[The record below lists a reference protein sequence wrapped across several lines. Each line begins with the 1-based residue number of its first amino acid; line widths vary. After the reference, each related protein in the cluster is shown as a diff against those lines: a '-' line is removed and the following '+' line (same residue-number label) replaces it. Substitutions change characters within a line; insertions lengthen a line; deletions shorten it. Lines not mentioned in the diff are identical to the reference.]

1 MESSW
6 DARLGGHRAS
16 GVCAL
21 NITPPARQ
29 QARAA
34 PHERARPV
42 VAYCRV
48 VIQFL
53 VIWSGQLVS
62 QTGTAMTAFALLVWA
77 YQETGR
83 ATSVALLGAAW
94 FVPFVLVSPFA
105 GVWVDRLDRR
115 RVMLWADVAAGGITL
130 GLLLLYWS
138 GRLQLWH
145 LYAAEAVAGAA
156 QAFQI
161 PAFLAAT
168 TVLVPPR
175 HYARANGLRSVASL
189 GADALAPLAAGAML
203 VWVGLA
209 GVMLIDVATCAVAV
223 ITLAAVRVPRPV
235 RADGAAE
242 AREGFRSELA
252 QGARYILARPGLMGL
267 MAIFLGIN
275 FAGTLTYYAI
285 LPPMVLAR
293 TGNDTLALASVQSAN
308 GAAGALGGAIMAV
321 WGGPRRKIH
330 GVLAGAAL
338 SFLTGDLLLAVGRS
352 VPIWV
357 LSAAIGTTLIP
368 VITACNQA
376 IWQLRVEPS
385 IQGRVFALA
394 SAVRTSTMPLG
405 YLVGGLL
412 ADHWFEPAMAEGG
425 RLAPWLGGLVG
436 TGPGAGMAA
445 MFLTTA
451 ILGTALSLSG
461 YLFPAVRN
469 VETER
474 S

>member
-1 MESSW
+1 M
-6 DARLGGHRAS
+6 
-16 GVCAL
+16 CAL

-29 QARAA
+29 QARTPRRHAA
-34 PHERARPV
+34 RQYSGWG

-130 GLLLLYWS
+130 GLLALHWT
-138 GRLQLWH
+138 GRLQVWH

-161 PAFLAAT
+161 PAFMAAT
-168 TVLVPPR
+168 SVLVPPR

-209 GVMLIDVATCAVAV
+209 GVMLIDIATCAVAV
-223 ITLAAVRVPRPV
+223 CTLAAVRVPWP
-235 RADGAAE
+235 APAGGAE
-242 AREGFRSELA
+242 APRAGFRSELA
-252 QGARYILARPGLMGL
+252 QGARYILARPGLIGL
-267 MAIFLGIN
+267 LAIFVGIN

-293 TGNDTLALASVQSAN
+293 TGNDTLALATVQSAN

-321 WGGPRRKIH
+321 WGGPRRRIH

-338 SFLTGDLLLAVGRS
+338 SFLTGDLLFAVGRS
-352 VPIWV
+352 VPVWV
-357 LSAAIGTTLIP
+357 AAAVIGSTLIP
-368 VITACNQA
+368 LITACNQA
-376 IWQLRVEPS
+376 IWQSRVDPA

-394 SAVRTSTMPLG
+394 SAIRTSTMPLG
-405 YLVGGLL
+405 YLAGGLL
-412 ADHWFEPAMAEGG
+412 ADYWFEPAMAPDGA
-425 RLAPWLGGLVG
+425 LAPWLGPLVG
-436 TGPGAGMAA
+436 VGPGAGMAA
-445 MFLTTA
+445 MFLATA
-451 ILGTALSLSG
+451 TLGTLMSLAG
-461 YLFPAVRN
+461 YLFPSVRD
-469 VETER
+469 VER
-474 S
+474 SAGGRDAT